1 MPTGAHAESLKPGVA
16 KAAESCV
23 FWNSH
28 GPWPGMPADRLIV
41 TRCDAG
47 TVVSTCCDHA
57 APANRPEQ
65 TRIINVRRRAPRG
78 EMKRAIRSM
87 GLTGKSS
94 STIDRGSPPDRD
106 PINDANRSAFNSRCL
121 KFNRV
126 DQALLESLPICKP
139 LLSTHPWTVVNICN
153 LRAVA

>member
-1 MPTGAHAESLKPGVA
+1 MPTGVQAESLKPGVA

-28 GPWPGMPADRLIV
+28 GLWPGMPADRLIV

-57 APANRPEQ
+57 ASAHRPEE
-65 TRIINVRRRAPRG
+65 TKIINVRRRAPG
-78 EMKRAIRSM
+78 VEMKRAIRSM

-94 STIDRGSPPDRD
+94 PTLDRDSPPNRD
-106 PINDANRSAFNSRCL
+106 PINDANH
-121 KFNRV
+121 
-126 DQALLESLPICKP
+126 
-139 LLSTHPWTVVNICN
+139 STFN
-153 LRAVA
+153 LR